1 VSATVSEAG
10 SMTPTERE
18 LYAPETSK
26 SIADVQ
32 RRQAAFEQQAA
43 EQPLRTLVDPIF
55 RLERTMGSA
64 ARERIIKGLEQGGRP
79 VRDERGMTVG
89 VVTKT
94 GLFGGEVYTG
104 RPDYDPIRARV
115 EDATS
120 GQFQMGTAAPSP
132 PSPAPSVSVAP
143 QQPIPGVVP
152 TAPPRRTRAAPPAAR
167 GMGQRPA
174 ANVQRRTILGPAS
187 TTVSLLQ

>member
-1 VSATVSEAG
+1 MPPTEAG
-10 SMTPTERE
+10 RGGAN
-18 LYAPETSK
+18 LAD
-26 SIADVQ
+26 IQDVQ

-43 EQPLRTLVDPIF
+43 EQPLRTLVDPIS

-120 GQFQMGTAAPSP
+120 GQFQMGTTAPVA
-132 PSPAPSVSVAP
+132 PAPSVSAAP
-143 QQPIPGVVP
+143 QQPTLTAFGP
-152 TAPPRRTRAAPPAAR
+152 TPVEPPRRQRQLAR
-167 GMGQRPA
+167 GIGQRPA
-174 ANVQRRTILGPAS
+174 AKVERS
-187 TTVSLLQ
+187 SLLTPQSPTVTLLQ